1 MGYSLVLLAAGQGKR
16 MQAGRN
22 KLFIELKGKPL
33 ITYTLKA
40 FEEDEWCEEIII
52 VAHQDE
58 IDILKQIVRDFHYE
72 KVKVILVGG
81 AERQDSV
88 RVGIAAIDMEKIVLI
103 HDGAR
108 PFVKKA
114 YVHQLIAKTEEVG
127 AAILAVPTKE
137 TIKEVHQQ
145 RVSKTLERRLLWN
158 VQTPQAFQLPIIQ
171 EAHQQALQ
179 EGRIGTDDASL
190 VEWVKHPVAIVEG
203 DYYNIKITTPED
215 LLFAEA
221 ILEREVRE

>member
-1 MGYSLVLLAAGQGKR
+1 MLFLIAIQQQEVGLRSFLLIRVCMPFGCIVSLIG
-16 MQAGRN
+16 
-22 KLFIELKGKPL
+22 
-33 ITYTLKA
+33 
-40 FEEDEWCEEIII
+40 
-52 VAHQDE
+52 
-58 IDILKQIVRDFHYE
+58 VRDFHYE

-145 RVSKTLERRLLWN
+145 RVSKTLE
-158 VQTPQAFQLPIIQ
+158 
-171 EAHQQALQ
+171 
-179 EGRIGTDDASL
+179 
-190 VEWVKHPVAIVEG
+190 
-203 DYYNIKITTPED
+203 
-215 LLFAEA
+215 
-221 ILEREVRE
+221 